1 LIFNTK
7 EIVLSWF
14 TVNWNKPNHGE
25 LFMETRDI
33 PRDELKK
40 IIEEADTKEYVP
52 EEGTLA
58 KLRA

>member
-1 LIFNTK
+1 
-7 EIVLSWF
+7 
-14 TVNWNKPNHGE
+14 
-25 LFMETRDI
+25 METRDI
-33 PRDELKK
+33 SRDELKK